1 MNYTPYNET
10 PMKGTTMDTKLL
22 YVTKTYFAVMAIAG
36 AVMLVKTHNYMK
48 EYQAEKDNMERIL
61 NG

>member
-1 MNYTPYNET
+1 MPYNET

-36 AVMLVKTHNYMK
+36 GIMLFEACRNLKDFND
-48 EYQAEKDNMERIL
+48 EKDNMERIL